1 MAAVARAV
9 GYRQAAQFSKA
20 FRRHHGHPPSAAR
33 PAPARRRAPRSP
45 PDAPA
50 RPLASIHSRADE
62 REGPS
67 GRGSGRPAGGGPAH
81 PRREAPGREDDRARD
96 RRSRWSA
103 SRSPSLIPWFP
114 ASAAGS
120 ADKID
125 TVYDVLLIC
134 SVPIFV
140 LVMTVAIYSVVRFR
154 AKPGDMRDGAPIHG
168 NTRLEVVW
176 VTIPFLMVTALAI
189 YGWIV
194 LDDLEAKQPNTLIV
208 NVTGQQFTWSFD
220 YPSEKVKSNELVLPK
235 DRPVEFRIHTK
246 DVLHSF
252 WVPEFRLKS
261 DAVPGPD
268 HEDPP
273 HARPDRPLPGGLR
286 RAVRDRPLD
295 DAPERAR
302 GRRRPTFDSWLDDQK
317 QAAGGGAARGGG
329 AAAGGGG
336 AKPDGAA
343 VFAANG
349 CGSCHTLKPANATGT
364 VGPDLDKIDNPTV
377 RLHPAVDRRSQQGR
391 DEGLQAGHHAP
402 GLRRQAL
409 A

>member
-1 MAAVARAV
+1 MIALGIV
-9 GYRQAAQFSKA
+9 
-20 FRRHHGHPPSAAR
+20 
-33 PAPARRRAPRSP
+33 
-45 PDAPA
+45 
-50 RPLASIHSRADE
+50 L
-62 REGPS
+62 
-67 GRGSGRPAGGGPAH
+67 
-81 PRREAPGREDDRARD
+81 
-96 RRSRWSA
+96 
-103 SRSPSLIPWFP
+103 SLIGIAIALLIDWFP
-114 ASAAGS
+114 ESAAGS
-120 ADKID
+120 AEKID

-134 SVPIFV
+134 SVPIFI

-168 NTRLEVVW
+168 NTRLEVIW

-261 DAVPGPD
+261 DAVPGLTTKIRLTPNRIGRYQVVCAELCGIG
-268 HEDPP
+268 HSTM
-273 HARPDRPLPGGLR
+273 RQN
-286 RAVRDRPLD
+286 VRVI
-295 DAPERAR
+295 AAA
-302 GRRRPTFDSWLDDQK
+302 GFDSWVEDQK
-317 QAAGGGAARGGG
+317 Q

-336 AKPDGAA
+336 GGGSSGGGEAGGGGGDGAT

-349 CGSCHTLKPANATGT
+349 CGSCHTFKPANASGT
-364 VGPDLDKIDNPTV
+364 VGPDLDEIATPTAAFI
-377 RLHPAVDRRSQQGR
+377 HQSIVDPNKNVEKGFSPGIMPQDFGDKLSS
-391 DEGLQAGHHAP
+391 DELD
-402 GLRRQAL
+402 AL
-409 A
+409 VEYLLKAQK